1 MEGQMVVD
9 SEKQK
14 LLHTFKSTLEDM
26 SPVAGEMAFE
36 GCRKNPPENNNF
48 ELFISSL
55 ELLGGGCIYETTS
68 FKSFRTMKN
77 KWCRFWNVDK
87 LLSDWT

>member
-9 SEKQK
+9 SEEQN
-14 LLHTFKSTLEDM
+14 LLHTFKSTLEDV

-55 ELLGGGCIYETTS
+55 ELLSGCKYVTTS
-68 FKSFRTMKN
+68 FKSFRRMK
-77 KWCRFWNVDK
+77 K
-87 LLSDWT
+87 